1 MIDWQS
7 LPPDVLSKI
16 TLEGIKQGYL
26 PAPDGYDSDGS
37 PLWSLDLLCRFFD
50 QTKEEALE
58 TIREVDATRNGSSL
72 VDPTTVHRIH

>member
-1 MIDWQS
+1 MIDYQA

-58 TIREVDATRNGSSL
+58 VIREVDEKRGCSL
-72 VDPTTVHRIH
+72 VDSSTVHRIH

>member
-1 MIDWQS
+1 MIDYQA

-37 PLWSLDLLCRFFD
+37 PLWSLDLLCKFFD
-50 QTKEEALE
+50 QTK
-58 TIREVDATRNGSSL
+58 
-72 VDPTTVHRIH
+72 